1 MTKMKRRRQQ
11 LKLSRSAAARKARIS
26 LIKFARIENGDD
38 MPDEDQARRLSE
50 VLLLDPDE
58 LQEPITVGEAAG
70 V

>member
-1 MTKMKRRRQQ
+1 MKRRRQQ